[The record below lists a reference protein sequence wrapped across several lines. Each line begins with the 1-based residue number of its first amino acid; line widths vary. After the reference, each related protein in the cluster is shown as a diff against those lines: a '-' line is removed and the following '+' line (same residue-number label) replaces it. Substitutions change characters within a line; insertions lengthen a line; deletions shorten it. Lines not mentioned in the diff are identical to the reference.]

1 VKEKLKDLVRAIW
14 RSSAY
19 RGILLGLDRLAYVT
33 AKRAKSEQPYTLLL
47 APPTGEN
54 IGDQAMFDSAIH
66 NTRGNVVAVT
76 MSTTYRLPV
85 GEDEARTRVIVLAGH
100 IHRPPLVRFGVVR
113 RFGGLVKGAQA
124 LIAPGADTVDGGHT
138 HGSLARLSLLRLGA
152 LEGIPTILQGFSW
165 KADAPT
171 TVRKVVADLAR
182 RGVQVSPRDPVS
194 NRRLQASGVEPT
206 TQVADL
212 AFCYPKR
219 EELPADLARHVEQLA
234 GDDRPVVLLNTSGLI
249 NRRHDLV
256 ADYGAVVN
264 ELHERGAR
272 IIFTPH
278 VDRSW
283 DDDFAMA
290 RKVHA
295 AFGNGEDYVVEQL
308 LSPAQVR
315 NLATYANLV
324 VTGRMHLAILSLS
337 QTTPVIC
344 LATHGKVEGLFEFFE
359 LPDLVVEPRPGCGE
373 QLVGRVAHALDH
385 ADEIRT
391 QLDSRLPG
399 VVEFSRQNFA
409 LLESDQSTAVR
420 PA

>member
-1 VKEKLKDLVRAIW
+1 MKEKLKDLVRAIW
-14 RSSAY
+14 RSTAY
-19 RGILLGLDRLAYVT
+19 RSVLFALDRLAYVS

-76 MSTTYRLPV
+76 MSTTYRMPT
-85 GEDEARTRVIVLAGH
+85 GDDAARTRVIVLPGH
-100 IHRPPLVRFGVVR
+100 IHRPPLIRFSVVR
-113 RFGGLVKGAQA
+113 RFAGLVKGAQA

-165 KADAPT
+165 KADAPK
-171 TVRKVVADLAR
+171 TVRKAVADLAR

-194 NRRLQASGVEPT
+194 NRRLQKSGVTPT

-219 EELPADLARHVEQLA
+219 DDLPADLARHVEQFA

-249 NRRHDLV
+249 NRRHDLM
-256 ADYGAVVN
+256 ADYGAVVKS
-264 ELHERGAR
+264 LHERGAR
-272 IIFTPH
+272 IIYTPH

-290 RKVHA
+290 RKVYA
-295 AFGNGEDYVVEQL
+295 AFGEEGDYVIDQL

-344 LATHGKVEGLFEFFE
+344 LATHGKVEGLFEFFD

-373 QLVGRVAHALDH
+373 QLVSRVSYALDH
-385 ADEIRT
+385 ADDIRA
-391 QLDSRLPG
+391 QLKSRLPS
-399 VVEFSRQNFA
+399 VIDFSRDNFA

>member
-1 VKEKLKDLVRAIW
+1 MRAVW
-14 RSSAY
+14 RSNIY
-19 RGILLGLDRLAYVT
+19 RGILFGFDRIAYAT
-33 AKRAKSEQPYTLLL
+33 ARPARSARPYTLLL

-54 IGDQAMFDSAIH
+54 IGDQAMFDSAVH
-66 NTRGNVVAVT
+66 NTRGNIVAVT

-85 GEDEARTRVIVLAGH
+85 GEDEERTRVLVFRGH
-100 IHRPPLVRFGVVR
+100 IHRPPFIRFSVVR

-165 KADAPT
+165 KADAPA
-171 TVRKVVADLAR
+171 TVRKAITDLAR

-194 NRRLQASGVEPT
+194 NRRLEASGVTPT

-219 EELPADLARHVEQLA
+219 EELPADLAQRVVQMRTE
-234 GDDRPVVLLNTSGLI
+234 DRPIVLLNTSGLI
-249 NRRHDLV
+249 NRRHDLM

-264 ELHERGAR
+264 ALHERGAR

-290 RKVHA
+290 RKVHG
-295 AFGNGEDYVVEQL
+295 AFGAPDGYVIDQL

-315 NLATYANLV
+315 SLANSANLV

-337 QTTPVIC
+337 QSMPVIC
-344 LATHGKVEGLFEFFE
+344 LATHGKVEGLFEFFD
-359 LPDLVVEPRPGCGE
+359 LPDLVVEPRPGCGQ
-373 QLVGRVAHALDH
+373 QLADRAIYALDH
-385 ADEIRT
+385 ADDIRA
-391 QLDSRLPG
+391 QLNSRLPG
-399 VVEFSRQNFA
+399 VIDFSRQNFA
-409 LLESDQSTAVR
+409 LLESVQRV